1 LYPEFHL
8 EVYTPERLFFDDEVE
23 MVIVESSDGEVGI
36 LKGHIPMVAA
46 ISIGELRI
54 LTDGEWKIAAI
65 NEGFMEVRPDA
76 TVILVRSVEWPE
88 EIDAHRAE
96 EAKERAEERLRQKR
110 SMTEYHQS
118 KAALARAMARLR
130 VKKEIL

>member
-1 LYPEFHL
+1 MYPKFHL
-8 EVYTPERLFFDDEVE
+8 EVYTPERLFYDDDVE

-46 ISIGELRI
+46 VSVGELRI
-54 LTDGEWKIAAI
+54 QVNEDWKLAFV
-65 NEGFMEVRPDA
+65 NEGFIEVRPDA
-76 TVILVRSVEWPE
+76 TVILVRSAEWPE
-88 EIDAHRAE
+88 EIDAKRAE
-96 EAKERAEERLRQKR
+96 EALERAEERLRQKR

>member
-1 LYPEFHL
+1 MYSKFHL
-8 EVYTPERLFFDDEVE
+8 EVYTPERLFYDDEVE

-46 ISIGELRI
+46 VSVGELRI
-54 LTDGEWKIAAI
+54 LIDEEWKAAFV
-65 NEGFMEVRPDA
+65 NEGFIEVRPDA
-76 TVILVRSVEWPE
+76 TVILVRSAEWPE
-88 EIDAHRAE
+88 EIDAMRAE
-96 EAKERAEERLRQKR
+96 EALERAEERLRQKR

>member
-8 EVYTPERLFFDDEVE
+8 EIYTPERLFYDDEVQ
-23 MVIVESSDGEVGI
+23 MVIVECSDGEVGI

-46 ISIGELRI
+46 INIGELRI
-54 LTDGEWKIAAI
+54 LTGGKWKIAAI

-76 TVILVRSVEWPE
+76 TVIIVRSVEWPE

-96 EAKERAEERLRQKR
+96 EAKVRAEERLRQRR
-110 SMTEYHQS
+110 SMSEYHQS

>member
-1 LYPEFHL
+1 MPPKFHL
-8 EVYTPERLFFDDEVE
+8 EVYTPERLFYDDQVE
-23 MVIVESSDGEVGI
+23 MVIVNSSDGEVGI
-36 LKGHIPMVAA
+36 MKGHIPMVAA
-46 ISIGELRI
+46 VSIGELKIRI
-54 LTDGEWKIAAI
+54 DDTWKVAAI

-88 EIDAHRAE
+88 EIDLKRAE

-110 SMTEYHQS
+110 SMSEYHQS
-118 KAALARAMARLR
+118 QAALARAMARLR